1 LGTAAAFPHLRWS
14 KKLREMKTDNLRVC
28 VEQSLAVERG
38 CLRYITNSLL
48 QTAGLHRSMWR
59 YLQSFVSRQC
69 MRAMILC
76 GEDDPVSCP
85 ESRNL
90 LKRVLSFFCFCFVS
104 NKPKSAANPPN
115 EKS

>member
-1 LGTAAAFPHLRWS
+1 MVATFPHLRGS
-14 KKLREMKTDNLRVC
+14 KKLREMQTANLRVC
-28 VEQSLAVERG
+28 VEQSLVVERG
-38 CLRYITNSLL
+38 CLDYIASSLIQTARLYCSLL
-48 QTAGLHRSMWR
+48 N
-59 YLQSFVSRQC
+59 YLCSFVSRQC

-90 LKRVLSFFCFCFVS
+90 LKRVSSYNCG
-104 NKPKSAANPPN
+104 ANPPN